1 MDRSSMSENQRFI
14 FDSVHS
20 QLRSGFLP
28 IEEIKEAISEEVD
41 DNGFADEISE
51 AWVLEI
57 IQQERRRLEHESQHW
72 VHPTDT
78 EKLVAA
84 FDQLCRDKIIA
95 LHNAGYEMSDGG
107 VEAVEIEIQL
117 RKKGII
123 SDGYCFYH
131 QQDLDGVLG
140 PAAGVLNIAFQKI
153 DNSEDAVT
161 IEVGTRVL
169 AALKAYGLL
178 AEWDGT
184 ATHRIQIRNF
194 LWRKI
199 YDEADEYRFAH
210 ERVLKLMRE

>member
-1 MDRSSMSENQRFI
+1 MSENQIFI
-14 FDSVHS
+14 FDSVYS

-28 IEEIKEAISEEVD
+28 IEEIEEATREEVD
-41 DNGFADEISE
+41 ENGFADEISE
-51 AWVLEI
+51 VWILAT
-57 IQQERRRLEHESQHW
+57 IQQEWRRLEHESQHW

-78 EKLVAA
+78 QKLMAA
-84 FDQLCRDKIIA
+84 FDQLCKDKIIA

-117 RKKGII
+117 RKKGIT

-131 QQDLDGVLG
+131 QQDLDRVLG
-140 PAAGVLNIAFQKI
+140 PAGVLNIAFQKI

-169 AALKAYGLL
+169 EALQAHGLL

-184 ATHRIQIRNF
+184 ATNRIQVRNF
-194 LWRKI
+194 LWRRI
-199 YDEADEYRFAH
+199 YSEADEYRFAH
-210 ERVLKLMRE
+210 ERVLKLMKK

>member
-1 MDRSSMSENQRFI
+1 MDRSSMSENQIFI
-14 FDSVHS
+14 FDSVYS

-28 IEEIKEAISEEVD
+28 IEEIEEATLEEVD

-57 IQQERRRLEHESQHW
+57 IEQEWRRLEHESQHW

-78 EKLVAA
+78 EKLMAA
-84 FDQLCRDKIIA
+84 FDQLCKDKIIA

-107 VEAVEIEIQL
+107 VEAVEIEIEL

-153 DNSEDAVT
+153 DNSKDAVT

-169 AALKAYGLL
+169 EALQTHGLS
-178 AEWDGT
+178 AGWDGT
-184 ATHRIQIRNF
+184 ATNRIQIRNF

-199 YDEADEYRFAH
+199 YSEADEYRFTD
-210 ERVLKLMRE
+210 ERVLELMKM